1 MQVWNIDYNYIATLG
16 MEIINGRNFSS
27 EFGSDSSAMII
38 NESTAKVL
46 GFDKP
51 LGKKLYTLTGP
62 GQPTISYTIIGVVK
76 NFNYESL
83 RKNVGPLCFKLG
95 NNRWASAY
103 RVATADITGLLKNVE
118 SKYKEMA
125 SGMPFSYE
133 FLDESFD
140 NMYREEQR
148 VGKVA
153 LTFSLLA
160 VFIACL
166 GLFGL
171 ATYMAEQ
178 RTKEIG
184 VRKVLGASVS
194 NIVSMLSKDFLRLV
208 FISFVFAVPF
218 AWWAMNKWLED
229 FAYRITIGW
238 WIFIIAGAVALL
250 IALATVSFQ
259 AIKAAVANPVR
270 ALRSE

>member
-1 MQVWNIDYNYIATLG
+1 MV
-16 MEIINGRNFSS
+16 IN
-27 EFGSDSSAMII
+27 DA
-38 NESTAKVL
+38 TAKLL
-46 GFDKP
+46 GFDDP
-51 LGKKLYTLTGP
+51 VGKKIYSSPGP
-62 GQPTISYTIIGVVK
+62 GQPTFFYTVIGVVK

-83 RKNVGPLCFKLG
+83 RKNVGPLCFILG

-103 RVATADITGLLKNVE
+103 RVATTDIAGLLKNIE

-125 SGMPFSYE
+125 PGMPFSYE

-140 NMYREEQR
+140 HMYREEQR

-160 VFIACL
+160 VLIACL

-184 VRKVLGASVS
+184 VRKVLGASVPD
-194 NIVSMLSKDFLRLV
+194 IVSMLSKDFLRLV
-208 FISFVFAVPF
+208 FISFVIAVPA
-218 AWWAMNKWLED
+218 AWWSMQKWLED
-229 FAYRITIGW
+229 FAYRIDIGW
-238 WIFIIAGAVALL
+238 WIFITAGVLAML
-250 IALATVSFQ
+250 IALFTVSYQ
-259 AIKAAVANPVR
+259 AIKAAIANPVKS
-270 ALRSE
+270 LRTE